1 MSERFKR
8 LADSLAEKG
17 VDVNAVLT
25 RLKAQVIELPSWA
38 VGNSGTRYGT
48 FREEGSARTIWD
60 KIRLLWRPMLHG
72 M

>member
-48 FREEGSARTIWD
+48 FREEGSAR
-60 KIRLLWRPMLHG
+60 
-72 M
+72 